1 MKNYF
6 CGHWG
11 FNDTPEDTKVL
22 MDGEGASE
30 SSLTSL
36 RPRGFTKED
45 DWGDVSQKV
54 SSVAK
59 EGTYILLAKLH
70 F

>member
-30 SSLTSL
+30 SSLTCL

-45 DWGDVSQKV
+45 LGGCFPKNLVGG
-54 SSVAK
+54 
-59 EGTYILLAKLH
+59 ERGHL
-70 F
+70 